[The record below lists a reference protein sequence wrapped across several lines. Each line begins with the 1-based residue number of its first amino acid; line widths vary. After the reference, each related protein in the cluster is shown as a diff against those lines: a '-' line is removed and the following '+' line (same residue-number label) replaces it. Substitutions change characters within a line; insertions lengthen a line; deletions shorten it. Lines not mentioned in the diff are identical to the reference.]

1 MFLKHKYME
10 KGWKQV
16 FLSGQLYKVEIAKD
30 VLENNGIESVII
42 NKKDSSYLAF
52 GSIELYVKEDTE
64 KQAIELLKDLTSWII
79 SP

>member
-1 MFLKHKYME
+1 MFLKHKYLE

-64 KQAIELLKDLTSWII
+64 KQAIELLKDLTS
-79 SP
+79 

>member
-1 MFLKHKYME
+1 ME

-42 NKKDSSYLAF
+42 NKKD
-52 GSIELYVKEDTE
+52 
-64 KQAIELLKDLTSWII
+64 
-79 SP
+79 